1 MLLPTLAKE
10 QTMTAPA
17 LLAPFTL
24 ARGRS
29 VLSASG
35 AMTPVSESSALETAA
50 QKNSCVVGLIPF
62 YPEEPAYL
70 AVPDSLVP
78 TEAPN
83 LTIRQQPEPV
93 QLRGL
98 DNPGYRQAVAQAV
111 ESMNRGEY
119 DKVVLARLLTA
130 DYGSDLNLPAL
141 LETLRA
147 QQQRATVFSVKLP
160 NGEYLMGASPELV
173 FKSGTDGFSTGP
185 LAGSATRTAPIGS
198 TEDAQIGEALLRS
211 AKDRAEHVTVVQDI
225 KQRLSPLTLDMKIP
239 ATPSLKM
246 TPQLWHLGTDIA
258 GTLKPGLS
266 SLDGAR
272 AIHPTPAICGTPTEL
287 ARRVIEELEPF
298 ERGFFGGLVGYMDA
312 EGNGEWHLVLR
323 CARVSA
329 RRATLF
335 AGAGIVKD
343 SAPVNEHAETAS
355 KFDTFARALGW
366 DTASWAE
373 KTSLLAGGGA
383 LNDA

>member
-1 MLLPTLAKE
+1 MLLPTPVKE

-29 VLSASG
+29 ALSASG
-35 AMTPVSESSALETAA
+35 AMTPVGESSALEMAA

-62 YPEEPAYL
+62 SPEEPAYL
-70 AVPDSLVP
+70 AVPDALVH
-78 TEAPN
+78 TEYPH
-83 LTIRQQPEPV
+83 LETHQQPEPV
-93 QLRGL
+93 RVSGL
-98 DNPGYRQAVAQAV
+98 NNPGYRQAVAQAV
-111 ESMNRGEY
+111 ESMSRGEY

-130 DYGSDLNLPAL
+130 DYDSDLNLPGL

-147 QQQRATVFSVKLP
+147 QQQRVTVFSVKLP

-173 FKSGTDGFSTGP
+173 FKSGADGFSTGP
-185 LAGSATRTAPIGS
+185 LAGSASRTAPIGS
-198 TEDAQIGEALLRS
+198 TEDAQIGEALMRS
-211 AKDRAEHVTVVQDI
+211 AKDRAEHDTVVQDI
-225 KQRLSPLTLDMKIP
+225 QQRLSPLALDMKVP
-239 ATPSLKM
+239 AVPSLKM
-246 TPQLWHLGTDIA
+246 TPQLWHLGTDIE

-272 AIHPTPAICGTPTEL
+272 AIHPTPAICGTPTEV
-287 ARRVIEELEPF
+287 ARQVIEQLEPF
-298 ERGFFGGLVGYMDA
+298 DRGFFGGLVGYMDA

-323 CARVSA
+323 CARLSA

-343 SAPVNEHAETAS
+343 SVPVNEHAETAS

-373 KTSLLAGGGA
+373 KTSLLAGGGT